1 MAAVELLNVLRPTVA
16 IARFVTFAAL
26 ALHEHPECQHKL
38 QASEDDYY
46 DLFVQEIRRFN
57 PFFPF
62 VVAHVRQAF
71 DWQGY
76 HFPKGR
82 KAILD
87 LYDTNHDAR
96 LWEQPEAFRPER
108 FHHWDGSPF
117 AFIPQGGGD
126 HYRDHRCA
134 GEWITIELMKV
145 ALSFLTR
152 SMTYDVP
159 EQDLRISLSGMPAIP
174 NSRFVISNPTIVGAG
189 KATRRI
195 ARRQEITVERDRG
208 VVELEKTKEA
218 TISSRVNRRDVRIAL
233 LVAGAIGLLL
243 VLGRRLRQGSR
254 RAPK

>member
-1 MAAVELLNVLRPTVA
+1 MSRGCDHCE
-16 IARFVTFAAL
+16 
-26 ALHEHPECQHKL
+26 
-38 QASEDDYY
+38 
-46 DLFVQEIRRFN
+46 LFVQEVRRFY

-62 VVAHVRQAF
+62 VVARVRQAF

-76 HFPKGR
+76 HFPKRR
-82 KAILD
+82 KVILD
-87 LYDTNHDAR
+87 LYGTNQDAR

-108 FHHWDGSPF
+108 FRHWDESPF
-117 AFIPQGGGD
+117 AFIPQGGGE
-126 HYRDHRCA
+126 HQQDHRCA

-159 EQDLRISLSGMPAIP
+159 EQNLRISLSRMPAIP
-174 NSRFVISNPTIVGAG
+174 KSRFVISKPTIVGAG

-208 VVELEKTKEA
+208 VVELEKTKDA
-218 TISSRVNRRDVRIAL
+218 AISSTVNRRDVRIAL
-233 LVAGAIGLLL
+233 FLAGAIGLLL
-243 VLGRRLRQGSR
+243 VLGGRLRQGSR